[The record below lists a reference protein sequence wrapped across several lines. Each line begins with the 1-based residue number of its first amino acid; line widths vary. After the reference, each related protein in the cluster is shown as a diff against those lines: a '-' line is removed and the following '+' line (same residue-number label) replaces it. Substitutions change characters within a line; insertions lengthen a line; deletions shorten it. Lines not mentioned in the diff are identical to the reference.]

1 MYLFLQ
7 ISVIF
12 AFPTILMTIY
22 GFTIILYYQQ
32 KTHVQVN
39 DYAQS
44 IYEQQISNS
53 KILNNAIQFQLS
65 QQVQRK
71 SWSIQL
77 MNQFSQ
83 KVIEG
88 EVIMNKNYKSMF
100 LNTERTYANKDEPKA
115 TYLFKKNKYGVV
127 QVRTWHQYE
136 YLYVNQYDQIGQD
149 HLRNSTYS
157 DLLWRLFEYDNI
169 LSSQSE
175 RYLKFNSIYHVF
187 DHNSMGYLSATNT
200 TFKNFRDPDGCPTG
214 PNHFNGKCRYWY
226 TGTVKQDSMILYPP
240 DLFFSDQGNPFLA
253 SVLCQKLLRYN
264 KTMHWVKCTSLN
276 LQKMQSFFAN
286 MGNFSTYT
294 MVIDP
299 RNYSVI
305 YHSIVPQQRA
315 IANTLGSVELDNLED
330 QTQAQLFRDQMKK
343 NFGNWVISE
352 VDSVQADEILLPNYQ
367 KTFTYYRNGSEA
379 LAICN
384 PVIIIDKIPKTNAR
398 VLQNQLNEQQ
408 QQIDDDE
415 NQLVNTHDYNN
426 YSNIN
431 SNEQYM
437 SDNILINLS
446 NSNKSHINRNFIN
459 KQDRNLQNSNQ
470 FNKKQNQ
477 QKRIIQNNKKYRLEA
492 SFLLIDV
499 LSQNDLKKF
508 SIQMLSDTDYYS
520 KISYITIFSIL
531 TILTLFILYQSICIT
546 HMIQFPIWHLTN
558 FLKKINDSGDLNR
571 FNTVNQAFS
580 INVESFFYS
589 EDMKILFIS
598 FKNMF
603 QMLTFTNQSYFN
615 SEMSATLL
623 NYNKQIIH
631 FEKFKNY
638 RALGVCHN
646 NIANILFYLER
657 YIEALQHYESAIVYS
672 KLELGLYKKDF
683 VRDGEKPDDLRMF
696 QSKQVSEVTN
706 NQYRKQSEH
715 QRIPSIFNRKSSTQA
730 QTNPKSNQVSNQN
743 GYINHD
749 QFERE
754 AKLQQSNYIL
764 NQSTGFHQNQTVFQ
778 NMQASVINKIE
789 NLNNI
794 SFVASSAYQLQNN
807 LEAGKQANIL
817 KQKKKKLSQTPHN
830 QNLINNDQNQQQQ
843 VHNKSQLQNNN
854 NNVNLNNND
863 SHLQSNFNLVQN
875 NEKQNKSEEKG
886 SLSSEEEELQIVG
899 YLLQQTREYH
909 QLIFNLYH
917 RKMNYLKCFI
927 NFLNSKQSFFQQFL
941 WEEAEVLAQELISLA
956 KYFPKKNGR
965 NTIVYSY
972 LSLIQ
977 TKQQKWKEAEESCLI
992 AKEYVMKAYE
1002 YENHHQEIQ
1011 YNDHTN
1017 KQYDELYTQIY
1028 QELSEDNLFNDQDIF
1043 NFFSELPSQTYT
1055 SKQVLDKSLR
1065 VNKATSLIQNNSNK
1079 NQNPVQS
1086 LQNNQ
1091 KHIAKKLSLKE
1102 TTNFQKNNE
1111 IRDFI
1116 QKQQFLNNQQNEGAF
1131 TDHKK
1136 RNSQTYVSNKMVP
1149 LQSVSIKQTEDI
1161 THLNERKI
1169 SNKISQKDHIEALNT
1184 QHNTHNQSS
1193 SNNAKLISFLINQ
1206 RILQYKNQQQ
1216 LLQFLGSNQTN
1227 SQKQEIISQNQNLQI
1242 ENHQNNINTSIY
1254 QSLNLQGQSN
1264 QENPRQFQLS
1274 SIKQQNN
1281 LLINFS
1287 NAQISPLQAKNYTSP
1302 QLNNNII
1309 ALKEKEQQN
1318 INQYYKSVNEVIQE
1332 EDQLHQDL
1340 QHTESQ
1346 MSQELHQIKKMKQ
1359 KQKNQQVQ
1367 LPFKPDFQKP
1377 QTKMNQSFNQIEDSI
1392 ENSLINSNHEIYKE
1406 LNIILSNQQLFSAKK
1421 LNEDISYAYE
1431 PQSIKQNDVQA
1442 LKQNE
1447 QQNNL
1452 VLLNELQNNIIWNE
1466 QQQNIPASNIQ
1477 DSNYH
1482 NQSYQYQLQKT
1493 KKSQAFN
1500 RTFQNSNNNFN
1511 NNSVAQNTSKVK
1523 NQQNSKNLQNYE
1535 YPACVLHGIQINFN
1549 VAILLNQNKL
1559 LEAANKIT
1567 DYIEQS
1573 LQYLPHY
1580 NFRILYQLQLIFQRF
1595 GKSSF
1600 QLNELLNV
1608 YKKQIYQRVGIIA
1621 TCTLDKNKKNS
1632 YYFCKDLMKDILKHE
1647 EDTFGL
1653 LSYQDQLF
1661 NLKISNISYITLNK
1675 NIDILKK
1682 TLRQIFFS
1690 SNQET
1695 QEIKFH
1701 SQQQLIKPTRNN
1713 FIEKTS
1719 PFSAVIRKN
1728 TKIKNKSQSN
1738 ATNLNEKSNTHH
1750 QELDDLTNQQLSL
1763 SNDTSF
1769 LSLDQSFSKNCN
1781 HQWQTLQN
1789 QNNNFNHHES
1799 INLSANNSPNI
1810 TMFNTQPQQLQNKSQ
1825 RSNTVGNVKK
1835 INNQIINHRSSL
1847 KQENKILMSSIKN
1860 PQNNIHDFAPQL
1872 VNADE
1877 SRKTTTQASK
1887 RSIETQLFEKSLNPQ
1902 EIFHIGI
1909 RKALTHFVPQQ
1920 QLQNIQNQQYYQRIQ
1935 TTNGKNKIS
1944 ESKQINPYNFSQQEK
1959 QKQSQSFQKVFQE
1972 ATNIYI
1978 KEKNYKKYLIFLTDQ
1993 YNVQK
1998 NQLYYQLCEL
2008 LFQLDIQLLIL
2019 QFNKDESID
2028 EHSKSSEE
2036 FVENKCVIQYF
2047 YSSKKLLQY
2056 LYNQRSDY
2064 QSNLLPLAV
2073 EHFQTTFL
2081 FVFIF

>member
-7 ISVIF
+7 ISIIF

-22 GFTIILYYQQ
+22 GFSIILYYSQ
-32 KTHVQVN
+32 KSHEQVN

-71 SWSIQL
+71 SWSVQL
-77 MNQFSQ
+77 MNQFSL

-88 EVIMNKNYKSMF
+88 EAIMNKNYKSMF
-100 LNTERTYANKDEPKA
+100 LNTERTYANKDEPSA
-115 TYLFKKNKYGVV
+115 TYLFKKNKFGVV

-136 YLYVNQYDQIGQD
+136 YLYVNQFDQIGQE
-149 HLRNSTYS
+149 HLKNSTYS

-169 LSSQSE
+169 LSSNSS

-187 DHNSMGYLSATNT
+187 EHNSMGYLSATNT
-200 TFKNFRDPDGCPTG
+200 TFKNFKDPDGCPTG

-226 TGTVKQDSMILYPP
+226 TLTVKQDSMILYPP

-253 SVLCQKLLRYN
+253 SVLCQKLLRHN
-264 KTMHWVKCTSLN
+264 KTLHWVKCTSLN

-305 YHSIVPQQRA
+305 YHSTVPQQRA
-315 IANTLGSVELDNLED
+315 IANTLGSVELDNLQD
-330 QTQAQLFRDQMKK
+330 QSQAQLFRDQIQK
-343 NFGNWVISE
+343 NYGNWVISE
-352 VDSVQADEILLPNYQ
+352 IESVQADEILLPNYQ

-384 PVIIIDKIPKTNAR
+384 PVIIIDKIQQKNKRLLSDKLDGELLSENEYQIANNLNNISQEKYINKNLINITNHNKNIPNR
-398 VLQNQLNEQQ
+398 NQK
-408 QQIDDDE
+408 DKK
-415 NQLVNTHDYNN
+415 DYNEK
-426 YSNIN
+426 NIN
-431 SNEQYM
+431 EIE
-437 SDNILINLS
+437 D
-446 NSNKSHINRNFIN
+446 
-459 KQDRNLQNSNQ
+459 
-470 FNKKQNQ
+470 KQNQ
-477 QKRIIQNNKKYRLEA
+477 QKRVIQQNNKKYRLEA

-508 SIQMLSDTDYYS
+508 SIQMLNDTDYYS
-520 KISYITIFSIL
+520 QISYITIFSIL
-531 TILTLFILYQSICIT
+531 TVLTLFILYQSICIT

-558 FLKKINDSGDLNR
+558 FLKKINDSGDLNK

-615 SEMSATLL
+615 SELSATLL

-657 YIEALQHYESAIVYS
+657 YIEALQHYESSIVYS
-672 KLELGLYKKDF
+672 KLELGLYSKDF
-683 VRDGEKPDDLRMF
+683 IRDEDKPDDVRMF
-696 QSKQVSEVTN
+696 QSKQASEITN
-706 NQYRKQSEH
+706 NQFRKQSDH

-730 QTNPKSNQVSNQN
+730 QTIPKSNQISNLN
-743 GYINHD
+743 GQMNHD
-749 QFERE
+749 QFEKE
-754 AKLQQSNYIL
+754 AKLQQSNYFL
-764 NQSTGFHQNQTVFQ
+764 NQSIGLHQNLAFQ
-778 NMQASVINKIE
+778 NMQASVINKLD

-794 SFVASSAYQLQNN
+794 SFLVSSAQQLQNN
-807 LEAGKQANIL
+807 LEGVKQANIL
-817 KQKKKKLSQTPHN
+817 KQKKKSLNQIPHN
-830 QNLINNDQNQQQQ
+830 QNLINNDQNQLQQAQ
-843 VHNKSQLQNNN
+843 NKEQLQNNN
-854 NNVNLNNND
+854 TNYNNND
-863 SHLQSNFNLVQN
+863 SHFQSNFNLVQN
-875 NEKQNKSEEKG
+875 NEKNNKSEEKG

-899 YLLQQTREYH
+899 YLIQQTREYH

-927 NFLNSKQSFFQQFL
+927 NFLNSKQSCFSQFL
-941 WEEAEVLAQELISLA
+941 WEEAEVLANELISLA

-1011 YNDHTN
+1011 NNEHVN
-1017 KQYDELYTQIY
+1017 RGDELYTQIY
-1028 QELSEDNLFNDQDIF
+1028 QELSEDNLFNDQDLY
-1043 NFFSELPSQTYT
+1043 NFFSELPSQTYP
-1055 SKQVLDKSLR
+1055 SKQILDKSLC
-1065 VNKATSLIQNNSNK
+1065 VNKAISLIQNNSNK
-1079 NQNPVQS
+1079 NQYQV
-1086 LQNNQ
+1086 QNNQ
-1091 KHIAKKLSLKE
+1091 TIQKHNAKKNSLKD
-1102 TTNFQKNNE
+1102 TNNLQSINE
-1111 IRDFI
+1111 NRDII
-1116 QKQQFLNNQQNEGAF
+1116 QKQYFQNNQQSEVAF

-1136 RNSQTYVSNKMVP
+1136 RNSQVNVSNKFLP
-1149 LQSVSIKQTEDI
+1149 HQSISIKQTEDKM
-1161 THLNERKI
+1161 HLNERKL
-1169 SNKISQKDHIEALNT
+1169 STKINQRGQADALNS
-1184 QHNTHNQSS
+1184 QHNSHNTSS
-1193 SNNAKLISFLINQ
+1193 CNNAKLISFLINQ
-1206 RILQYKNQQQ
+1206 RIIQYKNQKQ

-1227 SQKQEIISQNQNLQI
+1227 SQRQEINSLNQNFYTD
-1242 ENHQNNINTSIY
+1242 NHQNNINNSIY
-1254 QSLNLQGQSN
+1254 QSVNLQGHNNIEN
-1264 QENPRQFQLS
+1264 QRPYQLVS
-1274 SIKQQNN
+1274 VKQQNN
-1281 LLINFS
+1281 LIFNPY
-1287 NAQISPLQAKNYTSP
+1287 NTQVSPLQAKNYTSP
-1302 QLNNNII
+1302 QLNNNIV
-1309 ALKEKEQQN
+1309 ALKEKEQQTV
-1318 INQYYKSVNEVIQE
+1318 NQYFKSVNEVIQE

-1346 MSQELHQIKKMKQ
+1346 MSQELYQIKMMKQ
-1359 KQKNQQVQ
+1359 KQKNQQIQ
-1367 LPFKPDFQKP
+1367 LPFKADFQKP
-1377 QTKMNQSFNQIEDSI
+1377 EKKVNQSFNQNDDSV
-1392 ENSLINSNHEIYKE
+1392 ENSLAHSNHEIYKE
-1406 LNIILSNQQLFSAKK
+1406 LNQMLSNQQLFSAKK
-1421 LNEDISYAYE
+1421 LNEDASYAYE
-1431 PQSIKQNDVQA
+1431 PYSVKLSNDQVIKDNQ
-1442 LKQNE
+1442 
-1447 QQNNL
+1447 QQNNQIQ
-1452 VLLNELQNNIIWNE
+1452 NELQNNLIWNE
-1466 QQQNIPASNIQ
+1466 QQNMHVSNIQ
-1477 DSNYH
+1477 YI
-1482 NQSYQYQLQKT
+1482 NQNNQTQQNQLQKT
-1493 KKSQAFN
+1493 KKSYILN
-1500 RTFQNSNNNFN
+1500 RTYQNSNHNFN
-1511 NNSVAQNTSKVK
+1511 NNSAMQNISKVK
-1523 NQQNSKNLQNYE
+1523 NQHNSKNLQNYE

-1549 VAILLNQNKL
+1549 VAILLNQHRL

-1595 GKSSF
+1595 RISSF
-1600 QLNELLNV
+1600 QLNELLKV

-1621 TCTLDKNKKNS
+1621 TCALEKNKKNS

-1675 NIDILKK
+1675 NIDMLKK

-1690 SNQET
+1690 IGQET
-1695 QEIKFH
+1695 QEIKFQ
-1701 SQQQLIKPTRNN
+1701 SQQQLIKPRNN
-1713 FIEKTS
+1713 FIEKVS
-1719 PFSAVIRKN
+1719 PFSAAIKKN
-1728 TKIKNKSQSN
+1728 TKSKNKSQSN
-1738 ATNLNEKSNTHH
+1738 ATNINEKSNSHN
-1750 QELDDLTNQQLSL
+1750 QEFDDLTNQQIQL

-1769 LSLDQSFSKNCN
+1769 LSLDQSFSKKSN

-1789 QNNNFNHHES
+1789 QNNNNNNNNNHHDS
-1799 INLSANNSPNI
+1799 ANLSANNSPNM
-1810 TMFNTQPQQLQNKSQ
+1810 TLFNTQPQQIQNKSQ
-1825 RSNTVGNVKK
+1825 RSNTVGNIKK
-1835 INNQIINHRSSL
+1835 ASTQFQNHRSSL
-1847 KQENKILMSSIKN
+1847 KQENKMQMGALCSRQNQQQIL
-1860 PQNNIHDFAPQL
+1860 HDFAPL
-1872 VNADE
+1872 FVNADE
-1877 SRKTTTQASK
+1877 SRKNTTQASK

-1909 RKALTHFVPQQ
+1909 RKALTHFVPHQQ
-1920 QLQNIQNQQYYQRIQ
+1920 FQNILNQQFYQ
-1935 TTNGKNKIS
+1935 TKNKNEKKNQIT
-1944 ESKQINPYNFSQQEK
+1944 ESKQIDNSYFSLQEK
-1959 QKQSQSFQKVFQE
+1959 EKQSSSFQKVFQE
-1972 ATNIYI
+1972 ATNIQI

-1993 YNVQK
+1993 YNVPK
-1998 NQLYYQLCEL
+1998 NNLYFQLCEL
-2008 LFQLDIQLLIL
+2008 LYQLDIQLLIL

-2028 EHSKSSEE
+2028 EHSKSTEE

-2047 YSSKKLLQY
+2047 YSQKKLLQY

-2073 EHFQTTFL
+2073 EHFQTNFL